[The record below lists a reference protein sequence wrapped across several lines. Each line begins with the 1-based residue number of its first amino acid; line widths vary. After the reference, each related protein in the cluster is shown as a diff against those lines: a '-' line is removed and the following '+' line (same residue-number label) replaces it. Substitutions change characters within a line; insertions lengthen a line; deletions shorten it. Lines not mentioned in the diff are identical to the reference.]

1 MRKRTMTFQFE
12 IGIQIKLI
20 KINLRNLIE
29 KSWWWRKKI
38 MQKKY
43 LTTNI
48 GFLDE
53 ESKNFFPYR
62 KNTVNIG
69 FDEYKDGQI

>member
-1 MRKRTMTFQFE
+1 
-12 IGIQIKLI
+12 
-20 KINLRNLIE
+20 
-29 KSWWWRKKI
+29 